1 MITTIQM
8 KNKVLDIWSILK
20 SERQSGLVKRLYSVN
35 SKINIY
41 CVYQYPEEC
50 YGIAL
55 SFPKSI
61 RFNLEPFASVSEPL
75 VEIYEDKSFPNCMI
89 LCAKI
94 KHFDKINEFSYLCES
109 VIQTILA
116 EKTIMDAVRTFGN
129 TLLRWKNLFE
139 CTSGIGLSKEEQQG
153 LYGELRFLKKYLTS
167 TTQLYYDIVQSY
179 VGTNRAMRDFQGK
192 NWAVE
197 VKTTSTNNPQVLIIN
212 GERQLDDTL
221 VDNLY
226 LYHCSVEVSKQA
238 GESLPEMVHNIRE
251 ILKDDIAACSLFNA
265 KLFEAGYLD
274 IHEPFYLKRHYK
286 LRKDSFFCVKDKFPR
301 IRENELR
308 DGVGNV
314 NYSISISSFYSYE
327 VPEQQVFLNCLSND

>member
-1 MITTIQM
+1 MITIIQM

-20 SERQSGLVKRLYSVN
+20 SERHPGLVKRLYAVD

-41 CVYQYPEEC
+41 CVYQYPDDC

-55 SFPKSI
+55 SFPKSV

-75 VEIYEDKSFPNCMI
+75 VEIYKDESFPGCMI

-94 KHFDKINEFSYLCES
+94 KHLDKINEFSYLCES

-116 EKTIMDAVRTFGN
+116 EKTIAGAVRTFGN
-129 TLLRWKNLFE
+129 ALLRWKNLFE
-139 CTSGIGLSKEEQQG
+139 CISGIGLSKEEQQG
-153 LYGELRFLKKYLTS
+153 LYGELRFLKKCLTS
-167 TTQLYYDIVQSY
+167 TAQLYYDIVQNY
-179 VGTNRAMRDFQGK
+179 VGTNKAMRDFQGK

-197 VKTTSTNNPQVLIIN
+197 VKTTSMNNPQILIIN

-221 VDNLY
+221 VGNLY
-226 LYHCSVEVSKQA
+226 LYHCSVEVSKQT

-251 ILKDDIAACSLFNA
+251 ILKDDVAAYSLFNA
-265 KLFEAGYLD
+265 KLFEAGYLE
-274 IHEPFYLKRHYK
+274 IHESLYLKRHYK
-286 LRKDSFFCVKDKFPR
+286 SRKDSFFRVKDKFPR
-301 IRENELR
+301 IRESELR

-314 NYSISISSFYSYE
+314 KYSISISSLYSYE
-327 VPEQQVFLNCLSND
+327 VPEQQVLLKCLSND